1 MNPPF
6 SADDRRRLA
15 EKVGVN
21 PATLYQ
27 ALTAKG
33 AGFSP
38 TECVRIERESDLE
51 LRRWNLR
58 PRDWHLIWPEL
69 IGIDGAPPLP
79 EPANDEHAKAA

>member
-38 TECVRIERESDLE
+38 TECVRIERES
-51 LRRWNLR
+51 
-58 PRDWHLIWPEL
+58 WPEL
-69 IGIDGAPPLP
+69 IGTDGAPPLP
-79 EPANDEHAKAA
+79 EPANDEHASGLTRGRHPDPHAQPRSSR